1 MICILIYPFAFVAD
15 LQICWISND
24 FHLRSRAQVV
34 LYDSFCEHR
43 GIEHHGTKDRRD
55 LTAAQ
60 VAVADG
66 CQQVP
71 GLVNV
76 YITNWK
82 DPPFLMG
89 KMGKSTISMVIFN
102 SYVDITRG

>member
-1 MICILIYPFAFVAD
+1 
-15 LQICWISND
+15 
-24 FHLRSRAQVV
+24 VV

-55 LTAAQ
+55 LSEK
-60 VAVADG
+60 VADG

-76 YITNWK
+76 FMGK
-82 DPPFLMG
+82 PPFLMG
-89 KMGKSTISMVIFN
+89 KSPFLMGNHHF
-102 SYVDITRG
+102 